1 MLASLQLVVV
11 VGSLA
16 LAQDYTS
23 NTISQDY
30 SGLDTGPAGDYGD
43 ISDPYDI
50 PILQVQYSTVQYSTV
65 QYSTVQYST
74 VQYNTVHVMTS
85 PPAGARHRG
94 EDREN

>member
-1 MLASLQLVVV
+1 MLAALQLVVV

-30 SGLDTGPAGDYGD
+30 SSLDTGPAGDYGD

-65 QYSTVQYST
+65 QCSTIQY
-74 VQYNTVHVMTS
+74 ML
-85 PPAGARHRG
+85 
-94 EDREN
+94 

>member
-1 MLASLQLVVV
+1 MLAALQLVLV

-30 SGLDTGPAGDYGD
+30 SGLDTGTGDYGD

-50 PILQVQYSTVQYSTV
+50 PILQVQYSTVQYST
-65 QYSTVQYST
+65 TVQLLVVT
-74 VQYNTVHVMTS
+74 
-85 PPAGARHRG
+85 PPSCRSLAPW
-94 EDREN
+94 

>member
-1 MLASLQLVVV
+1 MLAALQLVVV

-30 SGLDTGPAGDYGD
+30 SSLDSGAGDYGD

-50 PILQVQYSTVQYSTV
+50 PILQVQYSTVHILTI
-65 QYSTVQYST
+65 
-74 VQYNTVHVMTS
+74 
-85 PPAGARHRG
+85 
-94 EDREN
+94 

>member
-1 MLASLQLVVV
+1 MLPSATMLATLQLVVA

-30 SGLDTGPAGDYGD
+30 SSLDSGAGDYGD

-50 PILQVQYSTVQYSTV
+50 PILQVQYSTLQYSTV
-65 QYSTVQYST
+65 HILTI
-74 VQYNTVHVMTS
+74 
-85 PPAGARHRG
+85 
-94 EDREN
+94 